1 VNPVKPALLSLV
13 IFGAGAQS
21 GQAEEADPSRLNW
34 LTGCWQSVDNGTREV
49 WSVSEDG
56 YYFGYSVVLKDGHAV
71 FFEQM
76 RVDPAPL
83 PIFNAYPDGDGP
95 FSFPAT
101 EISEHSVT
109 FANPEH
115 DFPQKIKY
123 WRDGEALKAVISRTD
138 DSRPGAFNFL
148 PCAIE

>member
-1 VNPVKPALLSLV
+1 VKHLLLSLA
-13 IFGAGAQS
+13 FLGACVQTSQAQ
-21 GQAEEADPSRLNW
+21 EADPNRLDW
-34 LTGCWQSVDNGTREV
+34 LTGCWQSVDNGTREI
-49 WSVSEDG
+49 WSGSEDG

-83 PIFNAYPDGDGP
+83 PIFNAYPGGNGP
-95 FSFPAT
+95 FPFPAT

-115 DFPQKIKY
+115 DYPQKIKY
-123 WRDGEALKAVISRTD
+123 WRDGDALKAVISRID
-138 DSRPGAFNFL
+138 DSGSGAFNFV
-148 PCAIE
+148 PCEHE